1 MHLKRLLLILPF
13 LLSGCREE
21 SNLKK
26 IPLFSFAGS
35 VQETRNGEK
44 GFLLS
49 LTDAELKNRVER
61 KASFPLFVYS
71 QGCGTCDLFSY
82 TIQGYLKSAKTVF
95 PFRTLSNYLLFDSS
109 ASFSESVILFYSEGK
124 IVSTVSNLPEEYSS
138 FEAFSKRRNKYTFV
152 SSANVLNGY
161 ENRLGLT
168 YSSDYPTY
176 RIKTDGK
183 ENMDFT
189 NRKNKDLC
197 IVNSS
202 QADFSSF
209 NTELSYFYFLDNDS
223 FHQKSQEVLSTLGLD
238 ASSVSGKNSIWIRFG
253 EDGKASILN

>member
-1 MHLKRLLLILPF
+1 MQALSKKR
-13 LLSGCREE
+13 E
-21 SNLKK
+21 
-26 IPLFSFAGS
+26 A
-35 VQETRNGEK
+35 
-44 GFLLS
+44 
-49 LTDAELKNRVER
+49 ER

-124 IVSTVSNLPEEYSS
+124 IVSTVSNLPEAYSS

-183 ENMDFT
+183 ENI
-189 NRKNKDLC
+189 DLC

-238 ASSVSGKNSIWIRFG
+238 ASSVSGKDSIWIRFG